1 VCVSDVCV
9 GVRGGEFTC
18 VRGGEFT
25 CVRLCVLCMC
35 VCMCINVYVCL

>member
-1 VCVSDVCV
+1 MSDVCV